1 MPKAINPEDWNFED
15 CIEDCYYSSKFCYE
29 KPDGTTVCPIDLKKC
44 LDECNEQHS
53 S

>member
-1 MPKAINPEDWNFED
+1 MPKAKNPEDFNYQD

-29 KPDGTTVCPIDLKKC
+29 KPDGTTICPIDLKKC
-44 LDECNEQHS
+44 VDECNHQYS